1 MAATRYSRQRE
12 AIQRYLCSTTSHPTA
27 EMVYEVLQTEYPH
40 ISLGT
45 VYRNLNLLVEQ
56 GEILRLDC
64 GDGTDHFDGCTKPH
78 YHLYCNGCR
87 RVMDLR
93 MDSIDHI
100 NQIAGAGFEGEIQG
114 HIVYFY
120 GLCPQCKK
128 QAVTKNCG

>member
-12 AIQRYLCSTTSHPTA
+12 AIQNYLRGTTSHPTA
-27 EMVYEVLQTEYPH
+27 ETVYAALQQEYPR

-64 GDGTDHFDGCTKPH
+64 GDGVDRFDGCTKPH
-78 YHLYCNGCR
+78 YHLYCNGCG
-87 RVMDLR
+87 RVADLEMDP
-93 MDSIDHI
+93 IDHI
-100 NQIAGAGFEGEIQG
+100 DHIAGAGFAGEIQG

-120 GLCPQCKK
+120 GLCPECKNQK
-128 QAVTKNCG
+128 AAKDCG